1 MEDVCCQIL
10 YFWFIL
16 YPLSLVY
23 TAPWWT
29 ARAHDDACQTRKK
42 ITARTGH
49 FVTAAILKFIEI
61 DWFLQIIVKLILPLN
76 IETKRSWE
84 GRPQHQ
90 NRRLMAVKMFRD
102 QYYQLKNKCT
112 RALKSACNKTAVKTG
127 QFFFFWLFNTFCYK
141 QVYDNHW
148 YKVSIILNNIPNE
161 NKQTSSFKC
170 DLLQIKD
177 PLKTWEKINNI

>member
-1 MEDVCCQIL
+1 MEVVCCQIL
-10 YFWFIL
+10 YGWFSL
-16 YPLSLVY
+16 YLPPLVY
-23 TAPWWT
+23 IAPWWT
-29 ARAHDDACQTRKK
+29 ARGHDSGQEKTTAH
-42 ITARTGH
+42 TGH

-76 IETKRSWE
+76 TETKRGRP

-90 NRRLMAVKMFRD
+90 NRRLMAVKMCRD
-102 QYYQLKNKCT
+102 QYYQLKYKRT
-112 RALKSACNKTAVKTG
+112 RALKSAWNKTAVKTG
-127 QFFFFWLFNTFCYK
+127 QVFFFFSFWLFNTFCYK

-177 PLKTWEKINNI
+177 PLKLERK